1 MSSPSALEQGLGSVH
16 TDVLRGSSRLTAGLP
31 QSTIAIDT
39 SHPSSQNQ
47 DDLAPQ
53 LNVETASAA
62 PPFVRSPGSSSVLP
76 ESENVV
82 ASAESEEPGKWN
94 GLPTD
99 FASHFLTEYVKATF
113 AAPSPSHCHH
123 CGCSR
128 NEDENSNE
136 VDGVHAN
143 RYGGGEVERKIFGPK
158 PNIAWDVSAPLE
170 LAETRLKPCCV

>member
-1 MSSPSALEQGLGSVH
+1 MSSPSALEQGLGGVY
-16 TDVLRGSSRLTAGLP
+16 TDVPRGSSRLTAGLP
-31 QSTIAIDT
+31 QSTIAIET
-39 SHPSSQNQ
+39 SHRLDQHE

-53 LNVETASAA
+53 LNVETTTAA
-62 PPFVRSPGSSSVLP
+62 PPLVRSPGSSSVLP

-82 ASAESEEPGKWN
+82 AGAESEEPGKSN

-113 AAPSPSHCHH
+113 AAPSSSHCPHR
-123 CGCSR
+123 GCSR

-136 VDGVHAN
+136 VDGLHAD